1 MPLCDLF
8 EYETTDVKGS
18 LAGKTVDYEDH
29 DIATVLYRKDPTPEV
44 NGNCLNSSVMFPGGN
59 TYAIR
64 KVIRRKRYSDG
75 NAVGIMNDSL
85 VIDTSKYCAEFDYGE
100 AG

>member
-1 MPLCDLF
+1 M
-8 EYETTDVKGS
+8 YEDDTTDAEGGLEYNS
-18 LAGKTVDYEDH
+18 EDNEIH
-29 DIATVLYRKDPTPEV
+29 AMASGLDRQVPTPEV
-44 NGNCLNSSVMFPGGN
+44 NGNFLNSSVMFPGGN